1 MKIAV
6 HQCTS
11 PAGDVAIALSEV
23 RSALAMASAG
33 QADICVLPE
42 LLFPGY
48 NQPEVIRELAQVQGG
63 SWETSVSQMAADAKC
78 GIVFGWAE
86 RDGKV
91 IYNAA
96 SVFDEHG
103 AKIAHYRKHHL
114 FGPQE
119 KAIFEPANQD
129 CTFTFH
135 GTLCGV
141 LICYDIEFSEPA
153 RKLANQGV
161 RQIFVPTANPDEYAD
176 VSDVIIRS
184 RALEN
189 EVTVTYAN
197 LCGTEGD
204 LTYAGLSVIAGPD
217 GRHLL
222 KCGTTRAFGL
232 IDTEEMS

>member
-48 NQPEVIRELAQVQGG
+48 NQPEAIRELAQVQGG
-63 SWETSVSQMAADAKC
+63 SWEVSVSQMAAHANC

-86 RDGKV
+86 REGDV

-96 SVFDEHG
+96 SVFDENG
-103 AKIAHYRKHHL
+103 VKIAHYRKRHL

-119 KAIFEPANQD
+119 KEIFEPAHQD
-129 CTFTFH
+129 CIFTFRD
-135 GTLCGV
+135 TLCGV
-141 LICYDIEFSEPA
+141 LICYDIEFTEPA
-153 RKLANQGV
+153 RKLAGQDV
-161 RQIFVPTANPDEYAD
+161 RHIFVPTANPDQYAD
-176 VSDVIIRS
+176 VSDVTIRS

-189 EVTVTYAN
+189 AVTVTYAN

-204 LTYAGLSVIAGPD
+204 LTYAGLSVIAGPN
-217 GRHLL
+217 GKHLL
-222 KCGTTRAFGL
+222 RCGTTRSFGL
-232 IDTEEMS
+232 IDTGEMS